1 MGMIQCQAMQLSG
14 DQSLFGSNGT
24 GDGDESAEGEVTVR
38 LEAVAHTDV
47 GQERE
52 LNEDR
57 VFQQV
62 LQSSDED
69 AVGLFIVA
77 DGMGGHLAGEVASHW
92 AVETIKRELADLFIP
107 RDPRATWDLSGEELR
122 ALLKQGRR
130 SGRPPLRITEE
141 RVRSAVEKA
150 NAAVHGYARHRPTEA
165 MGSGSTL
172 TMAVIEGPL
181 ALIANVGDSRAYL
194 LRRHQ
199 LQQITV
205 DHSLVAGLVAAGRIT
220 LEESYDHP
228 QAGLIYRCL
237 GYMPTVEVDI
247 FRQELQDGDVLLLC
261 TDGLWEMVRDDQRMA
276 GIIEEAPTLESAAQW
291 LVQAANSAGG
301 KDNISVV
308 LVRVTEG

>member
-1 MGMIQCQAMQLSG
+1 MS
-14 DQSLFGSNGT
+14 F
-24 GDGDESAEGEVTVR
+24 R
-38 LEAVAHTDV
+38 LEAVARTDP
-47 GQERE
+47 GKERE

-92 AVETIKRELADLFIP
+92 AVETLKRELAGLFIP
-107 RDPRATWDLSGEELR
+107 RDPRATWNLSGAEWRDLVESGER
-122 ALLKQGRR
+122 PSR
-130 SGRPPLRITEE
+130 SPMGVTEQ
-141 RVRSAVEKA
+141 RVRDAVDKA
-150 NAAVHGYARHRPTEA
+150 NAAVHGYARYRPDKA

-172 TMAVIEGPL
+172 TMAVVEGPL
-181 ALIANVGDSRAYL
+181 ALIASVGDSRACL
-194 LRRHQ
+194 LRDHQ
-199 LQQITV
+199 LQQITI
-205 DHSLVAGLVAAGRIT
+205 DHSVVAGLVAADKIT

-247 FRQELQDGDVLLLC
+247 FRQELRDGDVLLLY
-261 TDGLWEMVRDDQRMA
+261 TDGLWVMVRDPNRIVS
-276 GIIEEAPTLESAAQW
+276 IIEESPTLDLAAQR
-291 LVQAANSAGG
+291 LVEGANAAGG

-308 LVRVTEG
+308 LVRVMDT